1 MAAGTI
7 PPIGLQSKSTDFRA
21 MNSPP
26 IDHAISERPDTATP
40 EIAPVT
46 PTPWTTRLR
55 RHLSLAFVAKLIL
68 LVLLYILFF
77 SPSQRPHID
86 AGRVAD
92 HLLSPG

>member
-1 MAAGTI
+1 
-7 PPIGLQSKSTDFRA
+7 

-26 IDHAISERPDTATP
+26 VDHAISEQPDAAP
-40 EIAPVT
+40 QEIAPVT
-46 PTPWTTRLR
+46 PTRWTTRLR
-55 RHLSLAFVAKLIL
+55 RHLSLAFAAKAIL

-92 HLLSPG
+92 HMLSPG

>member
-1 MAAGTI
+1 MRTRSKRPMKFPAFHYLSISKRDAACAA
-7 PPIGLQSKSTDFRA
+7 P
-21 MNSPP
+21 
-26 IDHAISERPDTATP
+26 P
-40 EIAPVT
+40 EIAAVT